1 MATMPTQGPL
11 TAELLEQL
19 LSSSSPQAYLSAAPL
34 DGRGLA
40 DYARELLEAHGTTRA
55 QVIRAAGLNTTYG
68 YQIFQGERS
77 PRRDQLIMLAF
88 GLGCTLDEAQRLLR
102 YAGHAELW
110 CKQRRD
116 AIVIF
121 CLDRGMSRAECDD
134 ELYRLG
140 EPTLLTGE

>member
-1 MATMPTQGPL
+1 MARGISHGPL

-19 LSSSSPQAYLSAAPL
+19 LASASPQAYLSAAPL

-40 DYARELLEAHGTTRA
+40 DYAHELLDAHGITRA
-55 QVIRAAGLNTTYG
+55 QAIRDAGLNTTYG
-68 YQIFQGERS
+68 YQIFQGQRA
-77 PRRDQLIMLAF
+77 PRRDQVIMLAF
-88 GLGCTLDEAQRLLR
+88 GLRCSLDEAQRLLR

-116 AIVIF
+116 AILIF
-121 CLDRGMSRAECDD
+121 CLDRGLTRAACDD

-140 EPTLLTGE
+140 EPTLLED